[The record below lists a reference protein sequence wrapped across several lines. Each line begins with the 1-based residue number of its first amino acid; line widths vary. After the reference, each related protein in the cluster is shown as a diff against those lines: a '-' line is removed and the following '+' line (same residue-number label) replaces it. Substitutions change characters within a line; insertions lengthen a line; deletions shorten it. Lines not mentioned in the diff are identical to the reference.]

1 VTLDY
6 RGRRCPCGN
15 RGCLERYAGGRAL
28 LDSARGD
35 GLEIEDIQSLV
46 QRALSG
52 DVACRRILRE
62 AATMIGTAIGTLT
75 NLSGPEL
82 VVLGGSLSAA
92 GDILTGPLRIALDET
107 ALTSAAK
114 AVSIEL
120 ARLGRW
126 ASACGA
132 VAFVFEHF
140 TSRQT

>member
-1 VTLDY
+1 MAIPTRKPQQIAITVPTDSEY
-6 RGRRCPCGN
+6 SRG
-15 RGCLERYAGGRAL
+15 
-28 LDSARGD
+28 
-35 GLEIEDIQSLV
+35 IIQGAV
-46 QRALSG
+46 RF
-52 DVACRRILRE
+52 
-62 AATMIGTAIGTLT
+62 AATTRWMLTLAQIEADGTLT

-92 GDILTGPLRIALDET
+92 GDMLTAPLRIALDET